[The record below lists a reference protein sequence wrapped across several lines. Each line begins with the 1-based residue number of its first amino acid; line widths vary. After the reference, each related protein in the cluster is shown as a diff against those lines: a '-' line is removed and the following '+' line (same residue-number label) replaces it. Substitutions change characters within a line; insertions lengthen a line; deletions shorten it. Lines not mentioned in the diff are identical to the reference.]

1 MLATLIYAE
10 RAQGRYIKQ
19 VHPLHASIW
28 SSPNYTRINYH
39 AREAIN
45 ENKQRRSEAHRIQ
58 GERLDWILSWENK
71 FLTGLKAGRNEP
83 SFKPISKEAKTLLV
97 EEVTPLKKV

>member
-19 VHPLHASIW
+19 VHPLHANIW
-28 SSPNYTRINYH
+28 SSPNHTRINYQ

-45 ENKQRRSEAHRIQ
+45 ENKQRRSEAYRIQ
-58 GERLDWILSWENK
+58 GERLDWILS
-71 FLTGLKAGRNEP
+71 
-83 SFKPISKEAKTLLV
+83 
-97 EEVTPLKKV
+97 